1 VAASPAVAV
10 AQAKPRDIFEEE
22 PVRSARVEQIVS
34 ADEPPGHAGS
44 PRRSRAGAYVLG
56 GLGLAAMG
64 GYALLTYW
72 GRKDNADL
80 DLCSPNCPWSDIQH
94 IQRLYIAADISAGVG
109 VLALAASTWLFVR
122 SGSSSTEVAAKSRSY
137 VLDVKPTSSGAFATV
152 SGAF

>member
-1 VAASPAVAV
+1 
-10 AQAKPRDIFEEE
+10 
-22 PVRSARVEQIVS
+22 
-34 ADEPPGHAGS
+34 
-44 PRRSRAGAYVLG
+44 VLG
-56 GLGLAAMG
+56 GLGLAGLG

-80 DLCSPNCPWSDIQH
+80 DLCSPTCPWSDVQH
-94 IQRLYIAADISAGVG
+94 IQKLYIAADISAGVG

-122 SGSSSTEVAAKSRSY
+122 SGSSSNEVAAKPRSY